1 MTRTGVVHC
10 MVCGRADGDTNQP
23 ASSTKVP
30 EGVLRGQ
37 PAVLQMECHK
47 TCKPETVT
55 WRHGDHIPW
64 LSQVQFY
71 DPTGGRIRTLLL
83 GGNLP

>member
-1 MTRTGVVHC
+1 MTRTDGV
-10 MVCGRADGDTNQP
+10 GRAAAGGGPPRT
-23 ASSTKVP
+23 VRG
-30 EGVLRGQ
+30 GVLVPSRAA
-37 PAVLQMECHK
+37 PACAECHK

-64 LSQVQFY
+64 LSRVQFY